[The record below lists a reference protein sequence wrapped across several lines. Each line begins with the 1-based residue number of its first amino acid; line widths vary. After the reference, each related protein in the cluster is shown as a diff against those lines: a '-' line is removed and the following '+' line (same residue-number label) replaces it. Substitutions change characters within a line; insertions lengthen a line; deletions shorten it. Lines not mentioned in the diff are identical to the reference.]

1 MTLLFPKLIDN
12 RYRGQWA
19 ALVLFV
25 PVLVIKLLIGINISG
40 LNPMIKP
47 YDILQDVDGIPMD
60 SFTAAAAYEIEFAT
74 AAWGGALV
82 IIALFG
88 GLAVVRY
95 RALIPVAILMLFLEQ
110 SWRQVASIMEKIMAG
125 APLLSSAGAQINLA
139 FSAALLAAL
148 VLSIIPRKG
157 AALPGE

>member
-1 MTLLFPKLIDN
+1 MGGIGF
-12 RYRGQWA
+12 
-19 ALVLFV
+19 FV

-60 SFTAAAAYEIEFAT
+60 SFSAAAAYEIEFAT

-82 IIALFG
+82 VIALFG

-110 SWRQVASIMEKIMAG
+110 SWRQVASIMEKMIAG

-148 VLSIIPRKG
+148 VLSIVPRKG
-157 AALPGE
+157 TTLPGR